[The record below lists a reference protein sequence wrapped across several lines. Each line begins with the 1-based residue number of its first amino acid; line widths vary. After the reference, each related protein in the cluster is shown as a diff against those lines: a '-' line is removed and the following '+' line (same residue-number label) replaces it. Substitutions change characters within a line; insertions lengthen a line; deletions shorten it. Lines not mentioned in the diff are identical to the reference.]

1 MGYTFDS
8 LPQRTHAE
16 LNVLQ
21 LGYIVRQEREA
32 DARNAAVNDS
42 STVTERNKREH
53 NQRIVGDVI
62 NDAS

>member
-1 MGYTFDS
+1 MGYTFDT

-21 LGYIVRQEREA
+21 LGYIVRREREA
-32 DARNAAVNDS
+32 DAQNAAATGN
-42 STVTERNKREH
+42 TTTTERNKREH
-53 NQRIVGDVI
+53 QQRIVGDVI